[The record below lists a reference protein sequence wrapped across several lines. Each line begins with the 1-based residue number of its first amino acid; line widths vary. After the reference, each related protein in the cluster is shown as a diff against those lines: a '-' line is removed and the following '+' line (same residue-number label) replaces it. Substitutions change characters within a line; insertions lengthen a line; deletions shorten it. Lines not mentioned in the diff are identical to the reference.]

1 MMPMPAATEKRRLG
15 RTDLWVTPLGLGGN
29 KFSGGKGLTGLVF
42 PEIPQPEVDAIVQ
55 AALDGGSNWVDT
67 AEMYGGGR
75 SEQALAQALQAA
87 GVQDDEVVVATKWS
101 PLMRTAGNIPRSI
114 GDRLA
119 FLGGYSIDLYM
130 VHQPWGFSSP
140 EAEMDAMADLVEA
153 GKIRSVGVSNF
164 SEERMRRAHA
174 ALERRGLPLA
184 ANQMHYSLLYREIES
199 NGVLD
204 AAKELGIT
212 IIAWEPLASGL
223 LTGKYHREPERLR
236 QAGFARR
243 MMLGRDLERARPV
256 VEVLEKV
263 AARHDATPAQV
274 ALNWLVNVQGETVV
288 TIPGASK
295 VRHAAENAAA
305 LGFRLSEEE
314 MARLEE
320 VSRG

>member
-1 MMPMPAATEKRRLG
+1 MMATSIELRRLG
-15 RTDLWVTPLGLGGN
+15 QTDLEITALGLGGN

-42 PEIPQPEVDAIVQ
+42 PEIPQPEVDAIVR
-55 AALDGGSNWVDT
+55 AALDGGCNWVDT

-75 SEQALAQALQAA
+75 SEQALAHALRAA
-87 GVQDDEVVVATKWS
+87 GMQDDEVVVATKWS
-101 PLMRTAGNIPRSI
+101 PLMRTAGNIPRTI
-114 GDRLA
+114 DQRLG
-119 FLGGYSIDLYM
+119 FLGGYGIDLYM
-130 VHQPWGFSSP
+130 VHQPWGLSSA
-140 EAEMDAMADLVEA
+140 EAEMEAMADLVEA

-164 SEERMRRAHA
+164 NEERMRRAHA

-184 ANQMHYSLLYREIES
+184 ANQVHYSLLHREIET

-212 IIAWEPLASGL
+212 IIAYQPLASGL

-243 MMLGRDLERARPV
+243 MMLGRGLARAGAVVAALE
-256 VEVLEKV
+256 EV

-274 ALNWLVNVQGETVV
+274 ALNWLVTFQGERVV
-288 TIPGASK
+288 AIPGASK

-305 LGFRLSEEE
+305 LGFRLSQEE
-314 MARLEE
+314 MSRLDE